1 MKVREI
7 NGIMSGMLGRELER
21 RIEGSRVSKKATIGS
36 EMGIDYTTLC
46 KEGILNASKIQ
57 TLQ

>member
-1 MKVREI
+1 M
-7 NGIMSGMLGRELER
+7 NGMLGRELER